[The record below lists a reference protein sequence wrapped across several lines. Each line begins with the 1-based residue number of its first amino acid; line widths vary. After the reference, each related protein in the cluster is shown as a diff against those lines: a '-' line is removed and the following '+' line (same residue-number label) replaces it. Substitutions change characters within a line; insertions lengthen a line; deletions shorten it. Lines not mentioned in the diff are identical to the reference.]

1 MTLLNPWFLWLLI
14 PLALLS
20 LVRYREFSKSRLP
33 LHPKVVLRNRRSVGV
48 RLAPYLALAA
58 MIVAL
63 ARPVTVES
71 TVVEAPATSTVYLAV
86 DASASMRV
94 TDRKP
99 DRFTWAKRAVESL
112 MAKDKA
118 HKFALIAFTTNPL
131 ILTPPTEDREIVH
144 AALESFNPD
153 FILTHGTSI
162 AALLRYVAKLGG
174 ERKEPV
180 IFSDGGDSEDVAELA
195 RFARAHHIRIIGVA
209 AATRRGGPVP
219 SANGWLRDKEG
230 RLVVSMQ
237 NPLLRDLAEA
247 TGGVYVDEAD
257 PDAAAEAVEEALER
271 PEGQGGSEEVRYREW
286 YWVPLLIGILFFLY
300 GTLAMD
306 RFVVI
311 FKRLALPILALAGL
325 QSQAGMLEIYKL
337 QKGYKAYEAGRYEEA
352 EKIFHA
358 VKPPLLESTYALANT
373 LYRQGAYKK
382 AGRLYAAC
390 RSDDPAIKRRIWY
403 NLGNCAA
410 KLGRYKSAIDYY
422 AKALALGEDND
433 TLANLKTV
441 IFLEEKRRNK
451 VQAKANKKVAAASRG
466 GGAGERKKS
475 GSSKSS
481 QNRMQGSGSE
491 SASKTT
497 RIGKQNGVQKAARRH
512 PMSSKVYEMINK
524 GYVNETRPW

>member
-20 LVRYREFSKSRLP
+20 LVRFREFSQSRLP
-33 LHPKVVLRNRRSVGV
+33 LHPKVVLHNRRSVGV

-58 MIVAL
+58 MILAL

-71 TVVEAPATSTVYLAV
+71 TAIEAPTTSTVYLAV

-94 TDRKP
+94 NDRKP
-99 DRFTWAKRAVESL
+99 DRFTWSKRAVESL
-112 MAKDKA
+112 IAQDHS

-174 ERKEPV
+174 ESKELV
-180 IFSDGGDSEDVAELA
+180 IFSDGGDAEDAAELIDLA
-195 RFARAHHIRIIGVA
+195 RKYHIRVIGVA

-219 SANGWLRDKEG
+219 SANGWMRDREG

-247 TGGVYVDEAD
+247 TGGVYVDEDD
-257 PDAAAEAVEEALER
+257 PKAAAEAVMEALER
-271 PEGQGGSEEVRYREW
+271 PEGKGGSEEVRYREW
-286 YWVPLLIGILFFLY
+286 YWVPLLLGIALFLY
-300 GTLAMD
+300 GTLSME
-306 RFVVI
+306 RFGAI
-311 FKRLALPILALAGL
+311 FKRLLLPILALAGL
-325 QSQAGMLEIYKL
+325 QSQAGMLDLYKL
-337 QKGYKAYEAGRYEEA
+337 HKGYEAYKAGRYEEA
-352 EKIFHA
+352 EKYFRAIR
-358 VKPPLLESTYALANT
+358 PPLLESTYALANA

-390 RSDDPAIKRRIWY
+390 RSDDPEIKRRIWY

-410 KLGRYKSAIDYY
+410 KLGRYKSAADYY

-451 VQAKANKKVAAASRG
+451 VQAKANRKVAAASRS
-466 GGAGERKKS
+466 GGAGERKQS

-497 RIGKQNGVQKAARRH
+497 RIGKQSGAQKAAKRH
-512 PMSSKVYEMINK
+512 PMSSRVYEMINK
-524 GYVNETRPW
+524 GYVHETRPW